1 MEGYK
6 LLQRLGKGAQGS
18 VFLVESKEDKK
29 KYVLKKVECNDENE
43 ANKAFKEALALK
55 ELRHPYICGY
65 KEFFVTWDKEE
76 SAMFVC
82 IVMDYYKLGDL
93 DRALKQKRAKA
104 EAIEEVILKKWFG
117 QMLEAMV
124 FVHKKGMI
132 HRDLKPS
139 NIFMADN
146 LSISIGDFGVA
157 TIMGDART
165 RTRTTVGSMNWMAPE
180 VLERPYDERTD
191 IWSLGCILLEM
202 ATCGFMDAAQIGG
215 TLFQIKQS
223 PQVLEDVLE
232 TVAKAYSPD
241 LCQVIRTMLR
251 RNFQQRPTAQELVDL
266 PYVQE
271 CLKLYGSS
279 LMGLSPATDENT
291 GKGHVFYSLSPDVPK
306 VPKEKGVEA
315 VLAYMKDNKGNPQC
329 QEDALNVLID
339 FVNKGKSITSG
350 GKKLIAEILKAHA
363 ATLKVQIKGCLL
375 LASLATTADEGDVM
389 YTKDLVSPVALAMK
403 SHAGSLDLQVA
414 ATQLLMTLSADEV
427 AAEVIGKLGGVQ
439 DILAALRAFP
449 NSSAIAGN
457 CCGALWSLSVNEGNA
472 KIVTE
477 EKGLQDVINVF
488 EKHAEQSGVIEA
500 ACSALWSLSME
511 DENIEIMSDNNV
523 ISLIV
528 QALETHKKDP
538 KVVKNAAMALASIVE
553 VDEASAYE
561 LIRCE
566 DGPAGIDVL
575 LQAYLANKDNEDVVE
590 NFSTVVAELGEY
602 DDVRDELRS
611 KKFQDVLS
619 EAKIKFTSNG
629 EVISAVNNALVA
641 LGEAKGL
648 KRSGSA
654 RSRPRSAAQAR
665 K

>member
-1 MEGYK
+1 MEAYK

-18 VFLVESKEDKK
+18 VFLVENKDDKK

-43 ANKAFKEALALK
+43 ANKAFKEALALQ

-93 DRALKQKRAKA
+93 DRALKQKRAKP

-139 NIFMADN
+139 NIFMTDN

-223 PQVLEDVLE
+223 PQTLEDVLE

-266 PYVQE
+266 PYVKD

-279 LMGLSPATDENT
+279 LL
-291 GKGHVFYSLSPDVPK
+291 SLSQSSQECNEKDVPS
-306 VPKEKGVEA
+306 VPKQKGIEA
-315 VLAYMKDNKGNPQC
+315 ILAYMKEHTSNHQC
-329 QEDALNVLID
+329 QKEALDALRD
-339 FVNKGKSITSG
+339 FVKKGKTITSG
-350 GKKLIAEILKAHA
+350 GKKLIAEILRVNVAH
-363 ATLKVQIKGCLL
+363 LDVQIRGCRL
-375 LASLATTADEGDVM
+375 LAALATTAEDDDVM
-389 YTKDLVSPVALAMK
+389 YSKELISPVALAMK
-403 SHAGSLDLQVA
+403 SHAGSLDLQIA
-414 ATQLLMTLSADEV
+414 ATQLLMTLSADES

-449 NSSAIAGN
+449 SSSEIAGN
-457 CCGALWSLSVNEGNA
+457 CCGALWSLSVNENNA

-477 EKGLQDVINVF
+477 ERGLQDVINTF
-488 EKHAEQSGVIEA
+488 EKHAEKSDVIEA

-523 ISLIV
+523 VSLIS
-528 QALETHKKDP
+528 QALQTHKKDA
-538 KVVKNAAMALASIVE
+538 KVVKNACMALASIVE
-553 VDEASAYE
+553 ADEASAYE
-561 LIRCE
+561 MLKAD
-566 DGPAGIDVL
+566 DGDAGIDVL
-575 LQAYLANKDNEDVVE
+575 VEAYLAHKENEEVVE
-590 NFSTVVAELGEY
+590 NFSLVISELGEY

-611 KKFQDVLS
+611 KKLQDHLN
-619 EAKIKFTSNG
+619 EAKIKFTSKG
-629 EVISAVNNALVA
+629 DVVSAVNNALVA

-654 RSRPRSAAQAR
+654 RSRPRSAAQMR

>member
-1 MEGYK
+1 MENYK

-18 VFLVESKEDKK
+18 VFLVENKDDKGN
-29 KYVLKKVECNDENE
+29 YVLKKVECNDENE
-43 ANKAFKEALALK
+43 ANKAFKEALALQ

-93 DRALKQKRAKA
+93 DRALKQKRAKS
-104 EAIEEVILKKWFG
+104 EAVEEVVLKKWFG
-117 QMLEAMV
+117 QMVEAMV

-139 NIFMADN
+139 NIFMTDK

-202 ATCGFMDAAQIGG
+202 ATCGFLDAAQIGT

-232 TVAKAYSPD
+232 TVGKNYSLD

-266 PYVQE
+266 PYVKN

-279 LMGLSPATDENT
+279 LLSPTSSIHDGQ
-291 GKGHVFYSLSPDVPK
+291 GKDVPS
-306 VPKEKGVEA
+306 VPKEKGLEA
-315 VLAYMKDNKGNPQC
+315 VLAYMKKHQKSPLC
-329 QEDALNVLID
+329 QEAALSALTE
-339 FVNKGKSITSG
+339 FVKKGKMITSG
-350 GKKLIAEILKAHA
+350 GKKLIAE
-363 ATLKVQIKGCLL
+363 TLRMNVAYLNVQINGCRL
-375 LASLATTADEGDVM
+375 LALLATTAEEGDVM
-389 YTKDLVSPVALAMK
+389 YTKELISPVALAMK
-403 SHAGSLDLQVA
+403 SHAGSLALQIA
-414 ATQLLMTLSADEV
+414 ATQLLMTLSADES

-439 DILAALRAFP
+439 DILSAVRAFP
-449 NSSAIAGN
+449 NSSEIAGN

-477 EKGLQDVINVF
+477 ERGLQDVINTF
-488 EKHAEQSGVIEA
+488 EKHSGKADVIEA

-523 ISLIV
+523 ISLII
-528 QALETHKKDP
+528 QALQMHKKDA
-538 KVVKNAAMALASIVE
+538 KVVKNSCMALASIVE
-553 VDEASAYE
+553 ADEASAYE
-561 LIRCE
+561 FLKVE
-566 DGPAGIDVL
+566 DGDAGIDVL
-575 LQAYLANKDNEDVVE
+575 LKAYSANKENEEVVE
-590 NFSTVVAELGEY
+590 NFSMVISELAEYE
-602 DDVRDELRS
+602 DVRDELKS
-611 KKFQDVLS
+611 KKLQDVLN
-619 EAKIKFTSNG
+619 EAKIKYTSNG
-629 EVISAVNNALVA
+629 DVVSAVNNALVA
-641 LGEAKGL
+641 LGEGQGL
-648 KRSGSA
+648 KRTGSA
-654 RSRPRSAAQAR
+654 RSRPRSAAQVR

>member
-1 MEGYK
+1 MEAYK

-18 VFLVESKEDKK
+18 VFLVENKDDNQ
-29 KYVLKKVECNDENE
+29 KYVLKKIECNDENE
-43 ANKAFKEALALK
+43 ANKAFKEALALQ

-93 DRALKQKRAKA
+93 DRALKQKRAKS
-104 EAIEEVILKKWFG
+104 EALEEVILKKWFG

-124 FVHKKGMI
+124 FVHKKGVI

-139 NIFMADN
+139 NIFMTDN

-232 TVAKAYSPD
+232 TVAKAYSAD

-251 RNFQQRPTAQELVDL
+251 RNFQQRPSAQDLVDL
-266 PYVQE
+266 PYIQD
-271 CLKLYGSS
+271 CLKLCGSS
-279 LMGLSPATDENT
+279 IVGLSQTPSEIAAKD
-291 GKGHVFYSLSPDVPK
+291 SPK

-315 VLAYMKDNKGNPQC
+315 ILAYMKENKANPQC
-329 QEDALNVLID
+329 QEDALAALLE
-339 FVNKGKSITSG
+339 FVKKGKTITSG
-350 GKKLIAEILKAHA
+350 GKKLTAEIMKANVTA
-363 ATLKVQIKGCLL
+363 LKVQIRGCRL
-375 LASLATTADEGDVM
+375 LAVLATTAEEGDVM
-389 YTKDLVSPVALAMK
+389 YSKDLISPVALAMK
-403 SHAGSLDLQVA
+403 AHAGSLDLQIA
-414 ATQLLMTLSADEV
+414 ATQLLMTLSADES

-439 DILAALRAFP
+439 DVLAALRAFP
-449 NSSAIAGN
+449 SSSEIAGN

-477 EKGLQDVINVF
+477 ERGLQDVINVF
-488 EKHAEQSGVIEA
+488 EKHEEVSDVIEA

-523 ISLIV
+523 IPLILNAV
-528 QALETHKKDP
+528 QTHKKDA
-538 KVVKNAAMALASIVE
+538 KIVKNSCMALASIVE
-553 VDEASAYE
+553 ADEASAYE
-561 LIRCE
+561 MIKE
-566 DGPAGIDVL
+566 ENGTAGIDVL
-575 LQAYLANKDNEDVVE
+575 LQAYTANKDNEEVVE
-590 NFSTVVAELGEY
+590 NFSMVISELGEY
-602 DDVRDELRS
+602 EDVRDELRS
-611 KKFQDVLS
+611 KKIQDVLG
-619 EAKIKFTSNG
+619 EAKIKYTCNG
-629 EVISAVNNALVA
+629 DVISAVNSALVA
-641 LGEAKGL
+641 LGGAKGI

-654 RSRPRSAAQAR
+654 RSRPRSAAQQR